1 MAYEVTRYGLD
12 DLDRAIAESEDIH
25 YFLPALLDG
34 LDTPRDLLQRDGIH
48 PTADAQPLIKVQ
60 IHELIGPWINGE

>member
-1 MAYEVTRYGLD
+1 MYA
-12 DLDRAIAESEDIH
+12 AIAESEDIH

-48 PTADAQPLIKVQ
+48 PTAGAQPLIKAQ
-60 IHELIGPWINGE
+60 IQALITPWINGD